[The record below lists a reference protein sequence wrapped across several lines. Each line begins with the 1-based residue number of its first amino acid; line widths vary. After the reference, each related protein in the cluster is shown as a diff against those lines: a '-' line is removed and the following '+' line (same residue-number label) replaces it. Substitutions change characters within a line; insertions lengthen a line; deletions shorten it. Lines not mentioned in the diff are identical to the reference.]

1 MNDARK
7 EEPRW
12 RGGETREI
20 GVVVLRLS
28 SSLRN
33 SRLERMCGPRARP
46 FFPDRP
52 RRIIARRFLVDDVR
66 DANAAAGHSAR
77 ATTATASRTRHAE
90 HATMSDPWAD
100 PVGPSGGWGTRGA
113 APVRARDARSRDAP
127 SSPRRGFVARFPPA
141 RRDVFAAPRPLSAST
156 PRGGPRARSL
166 LTFAHPPLDP
176 LRPPLPGVRASRR
189 LCRPS
194 RWTAR
199 TSPSPRSGGGRDA
212 PRTNA

>member
-1 MNDARK
+1 VARGRDARN
-7 EEPRW
+7 R
-12 RGGETREI
+12 RGCFTTHPLCEI
-20 GVVVLRLS
+20 RDWSGCAA
-28 SSLRN
+28 
-33 SRLERMCGPRARP
+33 LERGR
-46 FFPDRP
+46 FFLRSSEATH
-52 RRIIARRFLVDDVR
+52 RCRQTARRFLVDDVR

-100 PVGPSGGWGTRGA
+100 PVGPSGGWGTGGA

-141 RRDVFAAPRPLSAST
+141 RRDVFAAPRPLAAST